1 MQGYTL
7 MCHIG
12 QNHFGSQ
19 QRKIEL
25 NEVLSYIPLY
35 IIIFLSIWGEANVS
49 LAIANVSLA
58 I

>member
-1 MQGYTL
+1 

-25 NEVLSYIPLY
+25 NEILSYIPLY